1 VGRLRRPIALAARQL
16 ALAATVLVTGSSS
29 CARDARADDVPPG
42 CALVSRSNVATCAV
56 GASAAVAAERE
67 GVAAATG
74 RRTAAAPWFP
84 SNPSLSLSMA
94 RRNGDADQTSLKLY
108 ATLAQEIEIAGQR
121 ASRRRAAD
129 ADIAARTS
137 DVVAVR
143 RRVAGMAY
151 VAYFDALAARD
162 ALAMARRLEATG
174 NQVARV
180 TRARADAGVASAVD
194 AEVTEAA
201 ALRLAR
207 NRLEADR
214 AQRVSLATLA
224 AVLGRDPT
232 RDAVSAT
239 GDLAPLA
246 GSDAVAASATTRA
259 ARERPEIRALHDE
272 QRAHASR
279 AEAFRRA
286 RVPTVTLQIFA
297 ENDGI
302 RENSVG
308 AGIALPLPL
317 PQPLGRTYVGEA
329 AESDALARQTGARA
343 EQASRELSGDLAV
356 ALATYDVAREQAA
369 LFTPERVARTE
380 RVIADMAA
388 EIEAGRLAVRDA
400 VVAQQQLMD
409 VLRGQI
415 EVRRALSIASVDLAV
430 AAGVPIEGGAQ

>member
-1 VGRLRRPIALAARQL
+1 VVVALVAASVAVTLGAAPRSARAGEGQL
-16 ALAATVLVTGSSS
+16 ACTV
-29 CARDARADDVPPG
+29 
-42 CALVSRSNVATCAV
+42 VSRANVATCAV

-67 GVAAATG
+67 GVSAAAG

-84 SNPSLSLSMA
+84 SSPSLSLSGA
-94 RRNGDADQTSLKLY
+94 RRTGDADPTSLKLY

-129 ADIAARTS
+129 ADVAARTS
-137 DVVAVR
+137 DVVTVR
-143 RRVAGMAY
+143 RHVAGIAY
-151 VAYFDALAARD
+151 VAYFDALTARD

-201 ALRLAR
+201 ALRLTR
-207 NRLEADR
+207 NRLDAER

-224 AVLGRDPT
+224 ALLGRDAT
-232 RDAVSAT
+232 REAVSAT
-239 GDLAPLA
+239 GDLDPLD
-246 GSDAVAASATTRA
+246 GSDAVAASASGQA
-259 ARERPEIRALHDE
+259 ARERPEIRALRDE

-286 RVPTVTLQIFA
+286 RVPNVTLQVFA
-297 ENDGI
+297 ENDGT
-302 RENSVG
+302 RENIIG
-308 AGIALPLPL
+308 AGIALPLPF
-317 PQPLGRTYVGEA
+317 PQPLGHTYVGQA
-329 AESDALARQTGARA
+329 AESDALARQASARA
-343 EQASRELSGDLAV
+343 EQASRDFSSDLAV
-356 ALATYDVAREQAA
+356 AVASYDAARAQVA

-388 EIEAGRLAVRDA
+388 EIEAGRLAIRDA

-409 VLRGQI
+409 LLRGQI
-415 EVRRALSIASVDLAV
+415 EARRALSVASVDLAV
-430 AAGVPIEGGAQ
+430 AAGVPIESGAR